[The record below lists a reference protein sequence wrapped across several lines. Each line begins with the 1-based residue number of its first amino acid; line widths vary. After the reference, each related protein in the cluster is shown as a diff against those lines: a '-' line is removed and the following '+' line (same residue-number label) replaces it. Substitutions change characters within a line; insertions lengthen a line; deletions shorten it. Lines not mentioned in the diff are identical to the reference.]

1 MVRIARVL
9 SIVALT
15 AGLTGTLSACAGLD
29 AFLPKVESVRPS
41 ITGIDLEGLDL
52 VFDVRGSSAI
62 AADASSPEL
71 SYSLTVDGSKVSS
84 GRGAR
89 AKLRGRALSAKLPVR
104 LTYGEL
110 ARLIG
115 SLRGKDEAPFRLEGA
130 FELPSPVS
138 GGAPIEVPFSH
149 AGMMPIPKPPQIRVT
164 DVRTSDV
171 GLAGAS
177 LEIDAELLNRN
188 GFALGLDGLGYALT
202 LGGTPIGG
210 VRTDAGGAIA
220 GGGSRNATFRAS
232 LSATEAAK
240 ALLGGASP
248 SAAELRPT
256 GAIDTP
262 WGRVPLR

>member
-1 MVRIARVL
+1 MSRTARTLFVL
-9 SIVALT
+9 G
-15 AGLTGTLSACAGLD
+15 AGFVLTGSLTSCAALD
-29 AFLPKVESVRPS
+29 AYLPKVQSVRPS
-41 ITGIDLEGLDL
+41 IAGIDLEGLDL

-62 AADASSPEL
+62 AVDATSPEL
-71 SYSLTVDGSKVSS
+71 NYSLTVDGSKVSS

-89 AKLRGRALSAKLPVR
+89 ARLRGRALSAKLPVR

-130 FELPSPVS
+130 FELPSPVA
-138 GGAPIEVPFSH
+138 GAAPIEVPFSH

-164 DVRTSDV
+164 DVRTSEV
-171 GLAGAS
+171 GFAGAS
-177 LEIDAELLNRN
+177 LEIDAEVLNRN

-248 SAAELRPT
+248 SAADLRPT